1 MIRPDV
7 RASFGREELDWL
19 IEILAGGDPDRRRE
33 WEERLQR
40 EGPDSLLDD
49 PRTCRALLDRSGVE
63 LVPSRLAL
71 YILLRRALLDAD
83 VERRVVAD
91 YVTALVYE
99 FGLGDRSRRIA
110 EHDDEEYRYLVD
122 LVEALTRAEGR
133 RAFLLQAHLGNF
145 ALWLSG
151 LFPDFILSRVQRKG
165 GPGLGYYEELGSTG
179 FRMAADARA
188 AREHSLDE
196 VYRETADAFR
206 SLRRALNRVSD
217 DLFFPRPA
225 APVERLIRQARDGL
239 TDRDLPH

>member
-7 RASFGREELDWL
+7 RASFGSEELDWL
-19 IEILAGGDPDRRRE
+19 IEILADGEPDRRRE

-40 EGPDSLLDD
+40 EGPDRLLDD
-49 PRTCRALLDRSGVE
+49 PRAARALLERSGVE

-71 YILLRRALLDAD
+71 YVLLRRALLEAG

-91 YVTALVYE
+91 YVTALVHE
-99 FGLGDRSRRIA
+99 FGLGDRARRIS
-110 EHDDEEYRYLVD
+110 EHDDEEYHYLVD
-122 LVEALTRAEGR
+122 LVDALTRAEGR

-165 GPGLGYYEELGSTG
+165 GPGLGYYEEMGRTG
-179 FRMAADARA
+179 FRMASGARA

-196 VYRETADAFR
+196 VYREASETFR
-206 SLRRALNRVSD
+206 SLRQALNRVSD
-217 DLFFPRPA
+217 DLLFPRPSS
-225 APVERLIRQARDGL
+225 PVERLLRHAKDGFA
-239 TDRDLPH
+239 DGDLAH